1 MKLVL
6 TESILGRNEMN
17 EFEQKIKAL
26 AKEADIAHNDIVL
39 TPFLIRFAKL
49 VASDCAMIAYNSGV
63 NDSDC
68 CANSILYEYAD
79 CRSDK

>member
-1 MKLVL
+1 MTDIK
-6 TESILGRNEMN
+6 
-17 EFEQKIKAL
+17 QKIMLL
-26 AKEADIAHNDIVL
+26 AKQAGINFTPAQFSGVL
-39 TPFLIRFAKL
+39 EDEIDEFQLMEFAKL